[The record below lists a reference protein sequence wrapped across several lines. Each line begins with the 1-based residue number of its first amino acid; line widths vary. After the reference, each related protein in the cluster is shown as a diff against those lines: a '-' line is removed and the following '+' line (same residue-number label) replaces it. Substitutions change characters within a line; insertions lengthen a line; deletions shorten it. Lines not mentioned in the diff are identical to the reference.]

1 MINVKE
7 ITLEELE
14 ATAAELSIN
23 LPIEQTAVW
32 SAYQATIEGRTP
44 WGCCALEQDGTTC
57 ALVSF
62 IDYETHGYHF
72 LRSVHGPAWAE
83 APSPEL
89 EQEAIEAISAW
100 VRSKDKKETF
110 LRFAVKAELSC
121 TSPVLSG
128 VPYDR
133 TVIIDVKG
141 GDEEEILSRMKPRGR
156 RDVRKSL
163 RESPAEC
170 ADETAQATESF
181 AEYYDV
187 MLETGKRDGFHAAPC
202 SDYEDMIRLL
212 GPEHCR
218 VYASRLDGRVVSW
231 SVVTINGTRAVRYYG
246 ASRSETMRQHVT
258 DKLVLFECCDLGA
271 NKGIETYDMMGI
283 GSDFSPSIM
292 GLNEFK
298 TKFTKEVAEVAPDR
312 DVPLRKTFYKA
323 LTAAKKLRNR
333 S

>member
-1 MINVKE
+1 MIEAKE
-7 ITLEELE
+7 ITIAELE
-14 ATAAELSIN
+14 AKASELGLN
-23 LPIEQTAVW
+23 LPIEQTAIW
-32 SAYQATIEGRTP
+32 ASYQATIEGREP
-44 WGCCALEQDGTTC
+44 WGCAELVQDGKTL

-62 IDYETHGYHF
+62 IDYDTHGYHF
-72 LRSVHGPAWAE
+72 LRSVHGPAWVE
-83 APSPEL
+83 APTPAM
-89 EQEAIEAISAW
+89 EQDAIEALSVFA
-100 VRSKDKKETF
+100 RGRNKKLAF
-110 LRFAVKAELSC
+110 MRFAIAADLPS

-133 TVIIDVKG
+133 TVVIDVAG
-141 GDEEEILSRMKPRGR
+141 GDQEEILSRMKPRGR

-170 ADETAQATESF
+170 ADETELASESF

-187 MLETGKRDGFHAAPC
+187 MVETGGRDGFSPAPC

-218 VYASRLDGRVVSW
+218 VYASRLDGRVVTW
-231 SVVTINGTRAVRYYG
+231 SVVTINGTHAVRYYG

-271 NKGIETYDMMGI
+271 NKGILTYDMMGI
-283 GSDFSPSIM
+283 GSDFSPTIM

-298 TKFTKEVAEVAPDR
+298 TKFCKTVAEVAPDR
-312 DVPLRKTFYKA
+312 DVALRTTFYKA
-323 LTAAKKLRNR
+323 LCAAKKLRIH
-333 S
+333 

>member
-1 MINVKE
+1 MVDVKE

-14 ATAAELSIN
+14 ARAAELGLN
-23 LPIEQTAVW
+23 LPIEQTAIW
-32 SAYQATIEGRTP
+32 ASYQATIEGRTP
-44 WGCCALEQDGTTC
+44 WGAVALEQGGKTL

-72 LRSVHGPAWAE
+72 LRSVHGPAWIE

-89 EQEAIEAISAW
+89 EQEALDALSAY
-100 VRSKDKKETF
+100 VRGKDKKETF
-110 LRFAVKAELSC
+110 LRIAVAAELGC
-121 TSPVLSG
+121 TEPVLSG

-133 TVIIDVKG
+133 TVIINVAG
-141 GDEEEILSRMKPRGR
+141 GDQEEILSRMKPRGR

-170 ADETAQATESF
+170 ADETALATESF

-187 MLETGKRDGFHAAPC
+187 MVETGGRDGFSPAPC

-212 GPEHCR
+212 GAEHCR
-218 VYASRLDGRVVSW
+218 VYASRLDGRVVTW

-283 GSDFSPSIM
+283 GSEFSPSIM

-323 LTAAKKLRNR
+323 LTTAQKLRGR
-333 S
+333 

>member
-1 MINVKE
+1 MIKVKE
-7 ITLEELE
+7 ITAEELE
-14 ATAAELSIN
+14 AQAAELGLN

-32 SAYQATIEGRTP
+32 ANYQATIEGRTP
-44 WGCCALEQDGTTC
+44 WGCAAITEGDQTL
-57 ALVSF
+57 AFISF

-72 LRSVHGPAWAE
+72 LRSVHGPAWVG
-83 APSPEL
+83 APSS
-89 EQEAIEAISAW
+89 EQEDAAIAALASYVHA
-100 VRSKDKKETF
+100 KNKKETF
-110 LRFAVKAELSC
+110 MRFAVAADLDC
-121 TSPVLSG
+121 CSPVLSG
-128 VPYDR
+128 VPYDH
-133 TVIIDVKG
+133 TVVINVAG
-141 GDEEEILSRMKPRGR
+141 GDQDEILSRMKPRGR

-170 ADETAQATESF
+170 ADETELATKSF

-187 MLETGKRDGFHAAPC
+187 MVETGQRDGFHPAPC

-271 NKGIETYDMMGI
+271 NKGVETYDMMGI
-283 GSDFSPSIM
+283 GSDFSPTLM

-323 LTAAKKLRNR
+323 LTTAKKLRNH
-333 S
+333 